1 MCTWIS
7 DSASVSH
14 YRIARLR
21 LITPSC
27 DFLAYLLFILFV
39 MMATSSSPGPPAI
52 ISGSPSDAS
61 SLRAAALRTLKSG
74 KRRRPASGQIQ
85 ETVLAG
91 SASQDVLQLDY
102 GQDDNTSDLPLV
114 LPKAPAL
121 LTSAFHDVPPAPQ
134 LTEAMDVDMKEEGEI
149 SDEEPP
155 QAEVTSP
162 KLVPM
167 QTDDTQNDRLSTPSV
182 SSHLGSPAP
191 ALLARISISQS
202 PASNSLSSSSAPL
215 IERLSHSPSE
225 IVQEPLPTACH
236 SDTSSDGRNQPYPEY
251 DSHPHDTHHSD
262 EKDELDTERQE
273 IYPGLI
279 GMFTACLSKVC

>member
-1 MCTWIS
+1 
-7 DSASVSH
+7 
-14 YRIARLR
+14 
-21 LITPSC
+21 
-27 DFLAYLLFILFV
+27 
-39 MMATSSSPGPPAI
+39 MMATSSSPGPPATI
-52 ISGSPSDAS
+52 PGSPSDAS

-134 LTEAMDVDMKEEGEI
+134 ITEAMDVDVKEEGEI

-167 QTDDTQNDRLSTPSV
+167 QTDDAQNDRLSTTSV

-215 IERLSHSPSE
+215 IERLSHSPLE
-225 IVQEPLPTACH
+225 IIQEPLPTACH
-236 SDTSSDGRNQPYPEY
+236 SDTPSDGRNQPHPEC
-251 DSHPHDTHHSD
+251 DSHSHDTHHSD
-262 EKDELDTERQE
+262 EKDKLDTERQE
-273 IYPGLI
+273 IYPGLV

>member
-7 DSASVSH
+7 AVSH
-14 YRIARLR
+14 NTIARFR
-21 LITPSC
+21 LITHSC
-27 DFLAYLLFILFV
+27 DSLAYLLFILFV
-39 MMATSSSPGPPAI
+39 MMETSSSPGPSAI
-52 ISGSPSDAS
+52 IPGSPPDAS

-85 ETVLAG
+85 ETMLAG

-102 GQDDNTSDLPLV
+102 GQDDNTSDSPLV
-114 LPKAPAL
+114 LSKAPAL
-121 LTSAFHDVPPAPQ
+121 FTSAFNDVPPALQ
-134 LTEAMDVDMKEEGEI
+134 IIEAMDVDMKEEGEI

-155 QAEVTSP
+155 QAEITSP
-162 KLVPM
+162 KVVPI

-191 ALLARISISQS
+191 VLLARISISQS

-215 IERLSHSPSE
+215 IERLSHPPSE
-225 IVQEPLPTACH
+225 IIQEPLPMACH
-236 SDTSSDGRNQPYPEY
+236 SDYPSGGRSQPHPEH
-251 DSHPHDTHHSD
+251 DSHSPDTHHSD
-262 EKDELDTERQE
+262 EKNKLDTERQE

-279 GMFTACLSKVC
+279 RMFTACLSQVC